1 MELCISCGKENE
13 DASRYCCC
21 YGMEIQDEELQN
33 SIAQQTSL
41 GEKPVTVQ
49 SLESV
54 ILPDRMENIGQRA
67 FLDAMI

>member
-1 MELCISCGKENE
+1 
-13 DASRYCCC
+13 
-21 YGMEIQDEELQN
+21 MEIQDEELQN

-54 ILPDRMENIGQRA
+54 ILPNRMENIGQRA